1 MKPTTVQ
8 IRKKGQFTI
17 PVGIREALDIDDNEV
32 VTVTLLGKEAMLVI
46 PQKLKTQELLEKTSA
61 LAKKRGVTLEEML
74 AELDE
79 IRHHS

>member
-8 IRKKGQFTI
+8 VRKKGQFTI
-17 PVGIREALDIDDNEV
+17 PVGMREALDIEDNEL
-32 VTVTLLGKEAMLVI
+32 VTISLLGQEAMLIV
-46 PQKLKTQELLEKTSA
+46 PQKLRTQELFEKTA
-61 LAKKRGVTLEEML
+61 AMAKKQGVSLETML